1 MRLPPIGRIAHSRR
15 VKPFLIFDLDGTL
28 VDSLRG
34 IADTLNRTL
43 DAHGLPGHSDAN
55 VRSFVGKGLRNLVTR
70 AAPQGADPALID
82 SLLSLYRKDYDLTWK
97 QGTTPYPGIPA
108 MLDELRRDGFT
119 MAVLSNKL
127 HEFTV
132 TMVRGMFP
140 NIHFAQILGQRDGMP
155 HKPDPAGALQLAE
168 AMDASA
174 ENCIVIG
181 DSTMDI
187 ETAANAGMRSIAV
200 SWGYHDRRR
209 LEAANPN
216 DIIDDPTELRPLL
229 GA

>member
-1 MRLPPIGRIAHSRR
+1 M
-15 VKPFLIFDLDGTL
+15 KPVLIFDLDGTL

-43 DAHGLPGHSDAN
+43 VAHGLPGQSDAN
-55 VRSFVGKGLRNLVTR
+55 VRSFVGNGLRNLVTR
-70 AAPQGADPALID
+70 AAPQGADPVLID
-82 SLLSLYRKDYDLTWK
+82 SLLTLYRKDYDLTWQ
-97 QGTTPYPGIPA
+97 QGTAPYPGIPA

-132 TMVRGMFP
+132 TMVHGMFP

-155 HKPDPAGALQLAE
+155 HKPDPAGALQIAE
-168 AMDASA
+168 AMDAPA
-174 ENCIVIG
+174 DNCIIIG

-200 SWGYHDRRR
+200 SWGFHGRRR
-209 LEAANPN
+209 LEAAGPGH
-216 DIIDDPTELRPLL
+216 IIDDPTELRPLL
-229 GA
+229 GE

>member
-1 MRLPPIGRIAHSRR
+1 

-55 VRSFVGKGLRNLVTR
+55 VRSFVGNGLRNLVTR

-82 SLLSLYRKDYDLTWK
+82 SLLALYRKDYDLTWK
-97 QGTTPYPGIPA
+97 QGTVPYPGIVA

-119 MAVLSNKL
+119 MAVLSNKT

-132 TMVRGMFP
+132 TMVHGMFP
-140 NIHFAQILGQRDGMP
+140 NIHFTQILGQRDGLP
-155 HKPDPAGALQLAE
+155 HKPDPAGALHLAD
-168 AMDASA
+168 AMGASP
-174 ENCIVIG
+174 ENCVVIG

-209 LEAANPN
+209 LEAAHPGHL
-216 DIIDDPTELRPLL
+216 IDHPPELRPLL
-229 GA
+229 GE